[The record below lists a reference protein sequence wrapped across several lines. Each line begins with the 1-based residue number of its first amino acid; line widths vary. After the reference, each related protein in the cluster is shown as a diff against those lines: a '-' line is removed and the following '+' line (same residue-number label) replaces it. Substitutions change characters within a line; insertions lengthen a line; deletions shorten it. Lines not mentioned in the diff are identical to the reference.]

1 MVTIEEST
9 SVMDAVRSSSK
20 TRSSKLTSA
29 KKTVDP
35 GMSLPYVEYVHCTH
49 TYNYVIT
56 NLSMVIMVTIEES
69 TSVMDAVRSSSKT
82 RSSKLTSVKKTV
94 DPGMSLPCVE
104 YVHTLIIMLLQ
115 I

>member
-9 SVMDAVRSSSK
+9 SVVDAVRSFSK

-29 KKTVDP
+29 KDP
-35 GMSLPYVEYVHCTH
+35 GMSLPY
-49 TYNYVIT
+49 
-56 NLSMVIMVTIEES
+56 
-69 TSVMDAVRSSSKT
+69 
-82 RSSKLTSVKKTV
+82 
-94 DPGMSLPCVE
+94 VE

>member
-1 MVTIEEST
+1 MYTHLCYYKFNMVMVTTEEST

-35 GMSLPYVEYVHCTH
+35 GMSLPYVEYVH
-49 TYNYVIT
+49 
-56 NLSMVIMVTIEES
+56 
-69 TSVMDAVRSSSKT
+69 
-82 RSSKLTSVKKTV
+82 
-94 DPGMSLPCVE
+94 
-104 YVHTLIIMLLQ
+104 TLIIMLLQ